1 MSHLRRRKKVSKV
14 LILGL
19 AESGKSTIIK
29 VVNEGKIPSKD
40 DDYNATIDYER
51 KQKVVAGTELTI
63 FDLGGQTAFLDRFTG
78 ELSEFIFTGVKSFV
92 FVVDSIEIKNI
103 SRAKYYLDLAVKKLA
118 QFSPEAT
125 LFIFQHKADLIP
137 KKMKQ
142 EVRKTIED
150 YLGSGIP
157 KKIKYYETSVFSDS
171 IFKAMGEVYAD
182 ASGARKT
189 LRPLLETFIQHNMAD
204 MAQIFTK
211 EGAPL
216 TKVEKVS
223 KFEHINLYEVREFF
237 DAVVKRLAD
246 SETHTATSTLLESD
260 QRVFVIRF
268 MENGLA
274 LFFGFSKSRLRE
286 RNEPVASLYNRVL
299 AFSSQLQ
306 SITES

>member
-1 MSHLRRRKKVSKV
+1 MSHLRRKKKVSKV

-40 DDYNATIDYER
+40 ERYLPTIDYER
-51 KQKVVAGTELTI
+51 NLKVVAGTEVTI
-63 FDLGGQTAFLDRFTG
+63 FDLGGQTSFLDRFTG
-78 ELSEFIFTGVKSFV
+78 ELSEFIFSNVNSLV
-92 FVVDSIEIKNI
+92 FVVDSIKIADI
-103 SRAKYYLDLAVKKLA
+103 QRSKYYLDLAVKKLS

-157 KKIKYYETSVFSDS
+157 KQIKYYETSVFSDS

-237 DAVVKRLAD
+237 DAVINRLAD
-246 SETHTATSTLLESD
+246 SDINSATSTLLESD

-286 RNEPVASLYNRVL
+286 RNEPVASLYNKVL